1 MHHSFQLFEQL
12 VGSMKD
18 VLNHT
23 HSIAL
28 YVYEKMSAMTHSS
41 GISVCKIYCET
52 DFQDNTKQGPVINFN
67 LLRANGEFVGYGEVC
82 NNYLVSFAFY
92 FFLFSI
98 LYLGFVTAVVFLV
111 KYLSHYLY
119 R

>member
-41 GISVCKIYCET
+41 GKSVCKIYCET

-67 LLRANGEFVGYGEVC
+67 LLRANGEFVGYSEVC
-82 NNYLVSFAFY
+82 NNYWYHLHFISFY
-92 FFLFSI
+92 F
-98 LYLGFVTAVVFLV
+98 LYFTWV
-111 KYLSHYLY
+111 LSLL
-119 R
+119 

>member
-28 YVYEKMSAMTHSS
+28 YVYENMSAMTHSS
-41 GISVCKIYCET
+41 GKSVCKIYSET

-67 LLRANGEFVGYGEVC
+67 LLRANGEFVGYSEVC

-92 FFLFSI
+92 FLLFSI